1 LRVVDAWTGDGDA
14 GSACLADDL
23 IDRFEAGA
31 IGEAKKTD
39 VGDGLTWY
47 GGSAWWT
54 AAGARRVL
62 IVGSWAIVA
71 VRADR
76 SRSGA
81 GWGWRTVLRPWRR
94 RRRGPLV
101 VTVAVP
107 AVA

>member
-1 LRVVDAWTGDGDA
+1 
-14 GSACLADDL
+14 LADDL
-23 IDRFEAGA
+23 IDWFETGA

-47 GGSAWWT
+47 RGSAWWT

-62 IVGSWAIVA
+62 IVSSRAVVA

-81 GWGWRTVLRPWRR
+81 GWGWRTLLRPWRR
-94 RRRGPLV
+94 RWRRPLV
-101 VTVAVP
+101 VSVAVP